1 MTQKR
6 HNDLFI
12 STLHELHNEAPRELL
27 HSLRE
32 HLHAVRQ
39 SNPNSAQTAEACLA
53 GLTSDASTLL
63 HVLTAAY
70 LINGG
75 VMLKHTYDE
84 KEENE
89 LSLTELEEEL
99 NSFGLTEDLLQEFHA
114 RTPPP
119 PSHTGSAT
127 PPPPEP
133 APPS

>member
-32 HLHAVRQ
+32 HLHAVSQ
-39 SNPNSAQTAEACLA
+39 SKPNSAQTAEACLA
-53 GLTSDASTLL
+53 GLTSDASPLL

-75 VMLKHTYDE
+75 VMLKHTHDE
-84 KEENE
+84 KEDTE